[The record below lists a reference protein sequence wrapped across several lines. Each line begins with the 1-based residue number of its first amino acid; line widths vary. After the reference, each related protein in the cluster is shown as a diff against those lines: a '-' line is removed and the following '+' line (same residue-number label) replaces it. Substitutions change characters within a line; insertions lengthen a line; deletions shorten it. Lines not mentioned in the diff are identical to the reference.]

1 MSRRHSAAFEQL
13 VYRAWA
19 EEIDYDQAA
28 NEAFDRALER
38 ADQERKGES

>member
-13 VYRAWA
+13 VDRAWA

-28 NEAFDRALER
+28 NEAFDRVLER
-38 ADQERKGES
+38 ADQERKGE

>member
-13 VYRAWA
+13 VDRAWA

-28 NEAFDRALER
+28 QEAFDRAVDR
-38 ADQERKGES
+38 ADQIRKGE